1 LEKIRVKEWSE
12 CLIFIVST
20 SFLEFSFYRHS
31 CFSLLSV
38 TYFSHCLVSMLLQKT
53 RGVNMEIYYLRTK
66 TRKRTLKYFHCWQS
80 TNTFHK
86 KDLLIFFFFYIERLE
101 EFVVLAYVI
110 LLYKHRNLKV
120 FTLGINDTAIIITD
134 QIFLH

>member
-1 LEKIRVKEWSE
+1 MP
-12 CLIFIVST
+12 T
-20 SFLEFSFYRHS
+20 SPLDFSFCRHS

-38 TYFSHCLVSMLLQKT
+38 TYLSYCLVSMLLQKT
-53 RGVNMEIYYLRTK
+53 REVNIEIYYLRTK

-101 EFVVLAYVI
+101 EVVVSSYVI
-110 LLYKHRNLKV
+110 LLHKHRSLEG
-120 FTLGINDTAIIITD
+120 FTIEIDDNATIITS
-134 QIFLH
+134 QIFCILTN